1 MKLIQ
6 IGVNFREKKLNPT
19 LREWKRSG
27 YNLVWKKRYED
38 DTSLQRSCK
47 LTKDGN
53 YRKSCLKNIKRRY
66 FDVYVEP
73 KLFKYKKTEYDVNRK
88 KYV

>member
-1 MKLIQ
+1 MTKHKLIQ

-19 LREWKRSG
+19 LKEWQQSG
-27 YNLVWKKRYED
+27 YKLVWKKRYEN

-47 LTKDGN
+47 LTKSGS
-53 YRKSCLKNIKRRY
+53 YRRACLKNIKRRY

-73 KLFKYKKTEYDVNRK
+73 KLFRYK
-88 KYV
+88 